1 MKAVKKL
8 SLFLPI
14 LAFVLGG
21 CNHET
26 NIQPT
31 EMSVATSPVKMIIHS
46 VRDLND
52 IVTLRFTPK
61 NTTNRNVTWSCE
73 KNDVISLVDS
83 TITANQ
89 VGTATVT
96 ATSVENHDLSC
107 DVEIEV
113 YDPNVQSYVVSFENS
128 SDYTLTGLKENYLE
142 NETVT
147 FIVELTNETKEIE
160 QVKANEQVLT
170 TTGNNEYSF
179 TMPAQDVSITVQ
191 LKDKELNPSKPAEK
205 VKLSTDTLNL
215 VVGKADGRLVAQVTP
230 TDTTDIPSWKI
241 LTGNDVISIASTNNE
256 VIVHALKKG
265 TASIQVSYN
274 ENVSTKCSINVME
287 EETPS
292 TEQVLAKYNIRY
304 DLDGKVTA
312 RPIKTIEDLM
322 AVFQLEG
329 EGEGIISSIDAME
342 AIYGGG
348 NGGRGETAWYANDL
362 LKVGTTS
369 VNGSVSLSLSAEVN
383 RIRITGYVSDN
394 ACKLRV
400 GNSESTDW
408 TEEADDNQTT
418 LVTCSNM
425 NESTKDIVESGL
437 TSTIAIDFTSTK
449 NLKLSVT
456 NKKTL
461 YITSIEF
468 IVSLG
473 EQK

>member
-21 CNHET
+21 CNHEINT
-26 NIQPT
+26 QPT
-31 EMSVATSPVKMIIHS
+31 DMSVATSPVKMIIHS

-83 TITANQ
+83 TITANK

-96 ATSVENHDLSC
+96 ATSVENHNLSC
-107 DVEIEV
+107 NVNIEV
-113 YDPNVQSYVVSFENS
+113 YDPNVHSYIVSFENS
-128 SDYTLTGLKENYLE
+128 LDYALTGLKESYLE

-147 FIVELTNETKEIE
+147 FAIELLNDAKEIE

-170 TTGNNEYSF
+170 ATGNNEYSF
-179 TMPAQDVSITVQ
+179 TMPNQNVKIVIQ
-191 LKDKELNPSKPAEK
+191 LKDKELNPLKPAEK

-230 TDTTDIPSWKI
+230 TDTTDVPSWKI
-241 LTGNDVISIASTNNE
+241 LTGNDVVSITPTNNE
-256 VIVHALKKG
+256 VTVHALKKG
-265 TASIQVSYN
+265 TASIQVTYN
-274 ENVSTKCSINVME
+274 ENVSTKCLINVIE

-292 TEQVLAKYNIRY
+292 TDKVLAKYNISY
-304 DLDGKVTA
+304 DLAGRKTA
-312 RPIKTIEDLM
+312 KAISSTDELKTTL
-322 AVFQLEG
+322 QLEG
-329 EGEGIISSIDAME
+329 EEDIITSIDAME

-369 VNGSVSLSLSAEVN
+369 MNGSVSLSLSTEVN

-408 TEEADDNQTT
+408 IEDADDNQTT

-425 NESTKDIVESGL
+425 NESTKDIVGSGL
-437 TSTIAIDFTSTK
+437 TSMITIDFTSTK
-449 NLKLSVT
+449 NFKLSVT

-461 YITSIEF
+461 YIASIEF
-468 IVSLG
+468 IVSSN